1 MDERD
6 EIDFIDE
13 TDQIDEIDDIG
24 EFPHSPRNLTFQL
37 EECKLRFD
45 RGISCGNQC

>member
-6 EIDFIDE
+6 GIDG
-13 TDQIDEIDDIG
+13 IDEIDDIG

-37 EECKLRFD
+37 EECKLRFN
-45 RGISCGNQC
+45 RGISCGNQR